1 VKSAIRAG
9 DSVRVHGVK
18 PRGAYLI
25 AAVSIEKAGGAVVID
40 DGPDGKDTDSN
51 EKPPGAQRAAME
63 ASGIVRLTL
72 FAPKGQVC
80 GALLHDGTI
89 LRLGHKEARR
99 QSDRLQPGSQVSVRG
114 EGLVN
119 EQGRVIEVREIGKPD
134 GTFEPIKKPK
144 HEDAKATEPDAAQAI
159 AEENAGASHGD
170 APRCSKTEMTMNNR
184 FALDWVNFLL
194 ANVKDGLGPFLAVYL
209 LASQHWDAGKIGI
222 VMMIAGV
229 ATVIA
234 RIPLGAFV
242 DWTHWKRGLIVVASA
257 AVALGALAI
266 SLVPTLIPVAIAQ
279 VAIGIADAA
288 FPPAIAAISL
298 GVVGPMAFTRRVGRN
313 EAFTH
318 AGTASTA
325 VAAGVAGWLITPS
338 AVLWFI
344 AALALASIWATLR
357 IDAGA
362 IDHALARGAVSGH
375 EEQHSDWRSLLQSKP
390 LLAFTAA
397 ISLFHF
403 ANAAMLPLLGE
414 KLALDNQG
422 TATLFMAAC
431 ITTAQIAMVP
441 MAILVG
447 RKADAWG
454 RKPIFLAGFAVLP
467 LRGVLYTLAQ
477 APYALVSIQILDGIG
492 AGIFGALFYIVV
504 ADLTKGTGRYNLAQ
518 GAAAAAWG
526 LGAALS
532 NSVAGVIV
540 DLAGYNAAFLFLAAV
555 ALAAFIL
562 FWIAVPETGEQSKS
576 IEPEVNGPR
585 MPVQSILVGL
595 RAPAE

>member
-1 VKSAIRAG
+1 MKS
-9 DSVRVHGVK
+9 
-18 PRGAYLI
+18 
-25 AAVSIEKAGGAVVID
+25 
-40 DGPDGKDTDSN
+40 
-51 EKPPGAQRAAME
+51 
-63 ASGIVRLTL
+63 
-72 FAPKGQVC
+72 
-80 GALLHDGTI
+80 
-89 LRLGHKEARR
+89 
-99 QSDRLQPGSQVSVRG
+99 
-114 EGLVN
+114 
-119 EQGRVIEVREIGKPD
+119 
-134 GTFEPIKKPK
+134 
-144 HEDAKATEPDAAQAI
+144 
-159 AEENAGASHGD
+159 
-170 APRCSKTEMTMNNR
+170 R

-209 LASQHWDAGKIGI
+209 LASQHWDAGTIGI

-229 ATVIA
+229 ATVVA
-234 RIPLGAFV
+234 RAPLGAFV
-242 DWTHWKRGLIVVASA
+242 DWTHWKRGLIVAASA
-257 AVALGALAI
+257 TVAIGALAI
-266 SLVPTLIPVAIAQ
+266 SLFPALIPVAVVQI
-279 VAIGIADAA
+279 AIGIADAA

-298 GVVGPMAFTRRVGRN
+298 GLVGPKAFTRRVGRN

-357 IDAGA
+357 IDSRA
-362 IDHALARGAVSGH
+362 IDHALARGAESGH
-375 EEQHSDWRSLLQSKP
+375 EEQHSDWRSLLRSKP

-414 KLALDNQG
+414 KLALGNQE

-454 RKPIFLAGFAVLP
+454 RRPIFLAGFVVLP
-467 LRGVLYTLAQ
+467 LRGVLYTLTQNA
-477 APYALVSIQILDGIG
+477 YALVSIQILDGIG

-518 GAAAAAWG
+518 GATAAAWG

-555 ALAAFIL
+555 ALAAVIL
-562 FWIAVPETGEQSKS
+562 FWIAVPETGERGKS
-576 IEPEVNGPR
+576 IETEVDEPR
-585 MPVQSILVGL
+585 TPVQPMLVGL
-595 RAPAE
+595 RVPAE

>member
-1 VKSAIRAG
+1 MK
-9 DSVRVHGVK
+9 
-18 PRGAYLI
+18 
-25 AAVSIEKAGGAVVID
+25 
-40 DGPDGKDTDSN
+40 
-51 EKPPGAQRAAME
+51 
-63 ASGIVRLTL
+63 
-72 FAPKGQVC
+72 
-80 GALLHDGTI
+80 
-89 LRLGHKEARR
+89 
-99 QSDRLQPGSQVSVRG
+99 
-114 EGLVN
+114 
-119 EQGRVIEVREIGKPD
+119 
-134 GTFEPIKKPK
+134 
-144 HEDAKATEPDAAQAI
+144 
-159 AEENAGASHGD
+159 
-170 APRCSKTEMTMNNR
+170 NR

-209 LASQHWDAGKIGI
+209 LAGQHWDAGKIGA
-222 VMMIAGV
+222 VMMIAGI
-229 ATVIA
+229 ATVVA
-234 RIPLGAFV
+234 RAPLGAFV

-266 SLVPTLIPVAIAQ
+266 SLFPTLIPVAIAQ
-279 VAIGIADAA
+279 IAIGIADAA

-298 GVVGPMAFTRRVGRN
+298 GIVGSKAFTRRVGRN

-338 AVLWFI
+338 AVLWLI
-344 AALALASIWATLR
+344 ALLALASIWAMLR
-357 IDAGA
+357 IDADA
-362 IDHALARGAVSGH
+362 IDHALARGADSGH
-375 EEQHSDWRSLLQSKP
+375 EEQHSDWRSLVQSKP

-414 KLALDNQG
+414 KLALGNQE

-477 APYALVSIQILDGIG
+477 SPYALVSIQILDGSG

-504 ADLTKGTGRYNLAQ
+504 ADLTKGTGRYNLTH

-555 ALAAFIL
+555 ALAALLL
-562 FWIAVPETGEQSKS
+562 FWIAVPETGEQDQPTGSE
-576 IEPEVNGPR
+576 IDAPHMRP
-585 MPVQSILVGL
+585 PATLVGL
-595 RAPAE
+595 RVPAE